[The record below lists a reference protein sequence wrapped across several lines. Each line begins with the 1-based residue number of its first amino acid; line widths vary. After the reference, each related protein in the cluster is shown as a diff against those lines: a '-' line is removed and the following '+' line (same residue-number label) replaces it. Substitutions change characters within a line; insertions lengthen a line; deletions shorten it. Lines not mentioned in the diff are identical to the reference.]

1 MNDVGVQCRDA
12 PVNYRRSPGW
22 GKENRPVTIWM
33 EQKRQPFPLPDK
45 RLDCTP
51 HTTGQ
56 HMNSGGIATL
66 PHDGQNTVIPHAAQ
80 PQMKPAGGNGGTAA
94 AIKCVAK
101 NRAH

>member
-1 MNDVGVQCRDA
+1 
-12 PVNYRRSPGW
+12 
-22 GKENRPVTIWM
+22 
-33 EQKRQPFPLPDK
+33 
-45 RLDCTP
+45 
-51 HTTGQ
+51 
-56 HMNSGGIATL
+56 MNSGGIATL